1 MGETAPRVFLY
12 GLLAGLS
19 PLALLATL
27 ATLGSGRGRLNG
39 TAFAFAFLI
48 AQSIVLVIAFFF
60 GSAAAPDDDDSQRMF
75 VATLELVL
83 GALLLVFAV
92 HGLVVHNA
100 AKPVERSRT
109 EAVLARL
116 GTLRP
121 TTAFSIGSL
130 LGVGGIKRLSITLI
144 AGATIAI
151 AALERSEEAALALM
165 YVVVATLLVWLPV
178 ALYLIA
184 GKHADSATARSESWL
199 VRNEQPVTTATML
212 VFGAALSVDALV
224 RLV

>member
-27 ATLGSGRGRLNG
+27 ATLGSGRGRVNG

-83 GALLLVFAV
+83 GALLLAFAV
-92 HGLVVHNA
+92 HGLVVRNA
-100 AKPVERSRT
+100 ARPVERSRT
-109 EAVLARL
+109 EAFLLRL
-116 GTLRP
+116 RTLRP

-130 LGVGGIKRLSITLI
+130 LGAGGIKRLTITLV

-184 GKHADSATARSESWL
+184 GTRADRATARSESWL
-199 VRNEQPVTTATML
+199 VRNERPVTSATML